1 VKEEMHRIVR
11 KAAPQFTGKHRRA
24 AAE

>member
-11 KAAPQFTGKHRRA
+11 EAAPQFTGKHRRA